1 MRIIRFFK
9 SVLFIYEC
17 IIFLFIS
24 TIVVFRSINQT
35 GLPEIAFSASAAL
48 FPLMALFIWLDNTSY
63 RVYMPLFTAGKC
75 IGIFSILGWSIIA
88 GQVRIIDVLSGGE
101 KAKIES
107 FLLYSYL
114 FSMIVI
120 LLIIRD
126 KNLSDGNPSG
136 ERKVEVE

>member
-1 MRIIRFFK
+1 M
-9 SVLFIYEC
+9 LFIYEC
-17 IIFLFIS
+17 IIFLFIAA
-24 TIVVFRSINQT
+24 TMVFRSIDQA

-48 FPLMALFIWLDNTSY
+48 FPLMAMFIWLDNTSY

-75 IGIFSILGWSIIA
+75 IGVFSILGWSIIA

-101 KAKIES
+101 KARIES

-114 FSMIVI
+114 FSMVVI

-136 ERKVEVE
+136 EKKGEVE